1 MARVREMG
9 YEQWLH
15 VVCREVV
22 LHLARVNM
30 SHGVMNN
37 GCMLCVGR
45 WCSTWL
51 ESTCSHGVMTPWL
64 HVVCREVVL
73 HLARVNMQPWCMN
86 NGCMLCVGRWC
97 STWLE
102 SERWGMNN
110 GCMLCHTPG
119 GALSG

>member
-22 LHLARVNM
+22 LQ
-30 SHGVMNN
+30 
-37 GCMLCVGR
+37 
-45 WCSTWL
+45 WL
-51 ESTCSHGVMTPWL
+51 ESERWCHEQWL

-73 HLARVNMQPWCMN
+73 WWLESERWCMN

-97 STWLE
+97 S
-102 SERWGMNN
+102 
-110 GCMLCHTPG
+110 
-119 GALSG
+119 SG